1 MRHLKLAG
9 LDQQSLTGTPL
20 GECLIQLEQRT
31 RNVALPTVREQ
42 DHTLPAGNWQQQW
55 QDNRQKIAHRLS
67 LIDAELNRLAGI
79 DEDNSRLS
87 VFPG

>member
-1 MRHLKLAG
+1 MRHLRLAG
-9 LDQQSLTGTPL
+9 LDHQSLTGTPL
-20 GECLIQLEQRT
+20 GDCLIQLEKRT
-31 RNVALPTVREQ
+31 KNAALPVARELE
-42 DHTLPAGNWQQQW
+42 HTLPAGTWQQQW

-67 LIDAELNRLAGI
+67 LIDAELNRLARV